1 MKRLIIAIVL
11 SVFTGAA
18 LSAQTVRVDAPNLV
32 AADEQFNVS
41 FSVEGEHSVSEFSW
55 EPGDAFR
62 VIWGPQKG
70 TSTSIS
76 IVNGKR
82 SKTVTNSY
90 TYVLMP
96 VRSGTFS
103 LPGAVATI
111 QGKKVSS
118 RSFSIEVV
126 AGGTS
131 RNNGSQAGAA
141 GSAGGSQARGDV
153 SSSISSDDIFLRLL
167 VSKNRAVVGE
177 GITATLKLY
186 QRVNISGLDDARFPS
201 FNGFWSQELQAP
213 SNIEFKRENVGGQI
227 YNSAVIRSWNLI
239 PQKAGDFTIEPAEL
253 VCSVNVRA
261 ASSSSGSIFDSF
273 FQDSYRTV
281 RKRVTTQPVTLHISA
296 LPAGAPASF
305 GGGVG
310 KFEMHAELTK
320 DSLKT
325 HDAASLKVTISGSG
339 NLALLNAPKI
349 SFPPDFELYDM
360 KSSDSGRSR
369 TFEYPFIPR
378 SHGDFEIGP
387 VEYSYY
393 DIAAG
398 RYVTLTS
405 GPLHLAVARG
415 AELDSV
421 VPAGG
426 QLVQNRRDVKDL
438 GSDIRFIS
446 TKMPSLSSTGSFFIF
461 SPLFW
466 GLAGMLLLAAAAV
479 WFFLRRRAARLA
491 DVAGSRNRAATKM
504 ARKRLAVAGDFLQ
517 KNLYTAFYEELHKA
531 LLGFISDKLTLDAT
545 DMSKENIVARL
556 CSEGVSEGLA
566 ADFSALL
573 DACEYARYAPDAG
586 HEAMNTHYESAV
598 SVISAIDSSM
608 KKTNKKAGGAALLT
622 LMLMLV
628 PFGSRA
634 ADNYLDSLW
643 NAGVAAYSDG
653 RWEDADRAWTAIEGV
668 GMSSPELYCNI
679 GDARF
684 RQSRLADAI
693 LYYSRALKLDPSNAD
708 ARYNLE
714 FARSLT
720 QDRIDS
726 VPEFFLR
733 TWMRKL
739 CWTLP
744 SDSWGWISLV
754 LLAVTL
760 ALALLFILGRSSAA
774 RKWGFFG
781 GVVALILLIFTLLF
795 ASWQKRDYLRA
806 DDAVIMRPV
815 VSVKSAPSAL
825 DTKDLFILHEGTCVQ
840 VLDSVGDWCDV
851 RLEDGREG
859 WLKKDEIVII

>member
-11 SVFTGAA
+11 SVFAGGVI
-18 LSAQTVRVDAPNLV
+18 SAQTVRVDAPNLV

-41 FSVEGEHSVSEFSW
+41 FSVEGEHQVSEFSW
-55 EPGDAFR
+55 EPGDGFR
-62 VIWGPQKG
+62 LVWGPQKG

-96 VRSGTFS
+96 VRSGTFA

-126 AGGTS
+126 AGGQSATAQS
-131 RNNGSQAGAA
+131 GAD
-141 GSAGGSQARGDV
+141 SSNSGSQARGDV
-153 SSSISSDDIFLRLL
+153 SSAVSSDDIFLRLL

-186 QRVNISGLDDARFPS
+186 QRVNIAGLDDARFPS
-201 FNGFWSQELQAP
+201 FDGFWSQELQAP
-213 SNIEFKRENVGGQI
+213 TNIEFKRENVGGQI

-281 RKRVTTQPVTLHISA
+281 RKRISTQPVNLHISA

-310 KFEMHAELTK
+310 KFEMKAELTR

-325 HDAASLKVTISGSG
+325 HDAASLKVTISGTG

-446 TKMPSLSSTGSFFIF
+446 TKMPALSSTGSFFIF

-466 GLAGMLLLAAAAV
+466 WLAGVLLIAAAAV
-479 WFFLRRRAARLA
+479 WLFLRRKAARLA
-491 DVAGSRNRAATKM
+491 DVAGTRNRSATKM

-531 LLGFISDKLTLDAT
+531 LLGFVSDKLNMDAG
-545 DMSKENIVARL
+545 DMSRENISSRL
-556 CSEGVSEGLA
+556 CENGVSEGLA

-586 HEAMNTHYESAV
+586 HDAMNTHYESAV
-598 SVISAIDSSM
+598 SVISAIDASM
-608 KKTNKKAGGAALLT
+608 KKNKSKGAGALLALC
-622 LMLMLV
+622 LMLL
-628 PFGSRA
+628 PFGAQA

-643 NAGVAAYSDG
+643 TAGVAAYSDG
-653 RWEDADRAWTAIEGV
+653 RWEDADRAWTAIEGL

-679 GDARF
+679 GDVRF

-693 LYYSRALKLDPSNAD
+693 LYYSRALKLDPSFSD
-708 ARYNLE
+708 ARHNLE

-720 QDRIDS
+720 QDRIDT

-744 SDSWGWISLV
+744 SDSWAWISLV
-754 LLAVTL
+754 LFGGVL
-760 ALALLFILGRSSAA
+760 ALVLLFLLGRSSAA

-781 GVVALILLIFTLLF
+781 GVVVLILLIFTVLF
-795 ASWQKRDYLRA
+795 ASWQRRDYLRA
-806 DDAVIMRPV
+806 DDAVVMRPV

-825 DTKDLFILHEGTCVQ
+825 DNKDLLILHEGTCVQ
-840 VLDSVGDWCDV
+840 ILDSVGEWYNV

-859 WLKKDEIVII
+859 WLKKDEIAII